1 MSPALAAALR
11 LEDDGLRHVRE
22 ITGQAVQEEPDHG
35 VFRWRWLPDAGRLEW
50 PASLTALL
58 GEPPEPAESWDVW
71 LQHVHPADLETVQR
85 VLDPAGDMER
95 RVSYRVRLADG
106 RMEWIEDR
114 RRRLPDGQWSGVFI
128 RMGETQGG
136 LPEPELQ
143 RRAEKVMSVA
153 GIGIVFRDFCSGEE
167 YCNDTLCS
175 LLGVETNS
183 DAARY
188 DALADLVHPDDA
200 AVFRRMIADR
210 RRNGG
215 FFDLDYRIVMPSG
228 EIRWVR
234 ERGQY
239 ESAPGGEVL
248 CYYGAVRDITP
259 EKRRAA
265 ELNTSRMRLKLALE
279 VNAVAVWEYNSLT
292 AQPFWSDEYYRLLGY
307 EPRSV
312 PAGRAAW
319 LAIVHPED
327 RIFAQSS
334 LHEMFTAT
342 EVSELTYRIIA
353 HGRERWIRDTWSW
366 GRDAAGQALICYG
379 LTTDITDLK
388 LREHRLIAAE
398 RWLQM
403 AVDSA
408 GLGIWEH
415 DLETGEYLWNDRM
428 FHLLDY
434 VSSEVRPT
442 SESWIAR
449 IHPDDRP
456 KVNARVQS
464 ARFER
469 TDFTLEYRLLLP
481 GNVIRWVEERGRI
494 TFRGSAARHHGVLFD
509 VSQRKALELR
519 LFESHERL
527 KLALETGDM
536 GFWSGG
542 GADQQW
548 DKQAYA
554 IQGLARFAVPPK
566 ARHAMRL
573 VHPQDR
579 DYLRATIARAR
590 ASGEVVAAEY
600 RIIRPDGAV
609 RWIESRFC
617 IGGPSARGRYGVL
630 RDITDRKVREEYYLK
645 SQRLEAAGQ
654 LLGGI
659 VHDFNNLLAVI
670 AATLERVERHTLTP
684 EIAQHLAHAREAAH
698 AGGLFNR
705 RLINLSQLRRQQPQP
720 LCISERIAVIMGVLH
735 SVMKPGIKVSTRF
748 PDDLWNVLADPLD
761 LESAVINLVINAR
774 DAIKGDGEILITAGN
789 EAVPPDASRTG
800 NPPGDHVVLTIRDTG
815 CGMDKAT
822 LARATEPFF
831 STKPEGAGTGLG
843 LTSVSAFAA
852 NVHGYMTIASAPGEG
867 TSVSLHIPR
876 TRAERAT
883 ARTADAGLPMGDGEL
898 VLVVDDDT
906 AVREGTLQRVEALGY
921 SVEAAAHAG
930 EAISK
935 LLSMPSIAL
944 VLSDI
949 AMPGDLN
956 GFGLRD
962 WVAAEMPHVPVLLIS
977 AHEHFLSEGAP
988 DARGGPVLAKSC
1000 SRRQLAQALNGALAG
1015 EA

>member
-1 MSPALAAALR
+1 MS
-11 LEDDGLRHVRE
+11 E
-22 ITGQAVQEEPDHG
+22 ITGQALQEEPDHG
-35 VFRWRWLPDAGRLEW
+35 IFRWRWLPDAGRLEW
-50 PASLTALL
+50 PAGLAALL
-58 GEPPEPAESWDVW
+58 GEPPDQPQGWDVW
-71 LQHVHPADLETVQR
+71 LEHVHPADLDTVRR
-85 VLDPAGDMER
+85 VLDPAGDAER
-95 RVSYRVRLADG
+95 SVSYRVRLADG
-106 RMEWIEDR
+106 RLEWIEDR
-114 RRRLPDGQWSGVFI
+114 RRRLANGQWSGVFI
-128 RMGETQGG
+128 CMGAAQGG
-136 LPEPELQ
+136 VPEPEAQ
-143 RRAEKVMSVA
+143 RRADKVMSVA
-153 GIGIVFRDFCSGEE
+153 GIGIVFRDFGSGEE

-175 LLGVETNS
+175 LLGVQKKTV
-183 DAARY
+183 AARY

-200 AVFRRMIADR
+200 AVFRRMVADR

-215 FFDLDYRIVMPSG
+215 FFDLDYRIVTPAG

-239 ESAPGGEVL
+239 ESAPGGEVQR
-248 CYYGAVRDITP
+248 YYGVVRDITP

-265 ELNTSRMRLKLALE
+265 ELNTNRMRLKLALE

-292 AQPFWSDEYYRLLGY
+292 GRPYWSDEYYRLLGY

-312 PAGRAAW
+312 PPGRASW
-319 LAIVHPED
+319 LAIIHPED
-327 RIFAQSS
+327 RTFARSS
-334 LHEMFTAT
+334 LNEMFTAN
-342 EVSELTYRIIA
+342 ELSELTYRIIA
-353 HGRERWIRDTWSW
+353 NGRERWIRDTWSW
-366 GRDAAGQALICYG
+366 GRDAVGQALICYG
-379 LTTDITDLK
+379 LTTDITDMK

-398 RWLQM
+398 RWLQL
-403 AVDSA
+403 AVDA
-408 GLGIWEH
+408 ADLGIWEH
-415 DLETGEYLWNDRM
+415 DLETGEYLWNDQM
-428 FHLLDY
+428 FHLLAY
-434 VSSEVRPT
+434 VPGEIKPT

-449 IHPDDRP
+449 IHPDDLP

-519 LFESHERL
+519 LFESRERL
-527 KLALETGDM
+527 QLALETGDM

-542 GADQQW
+542 GTDQQW
-548 DKQAYA
+548 DKRTYA
-554 IQGLARFAVPPK
+554 IQGLARFMVPPK

-573 VHPQDR
+573 VHPEDR

-617 IGGPSARGRYGVL
+617 INGLSALGRYGVL

-670 AATLERVERHTLTP
+670 AATLERVERHALTP

-720 LCISERIAVIMGVLH
+720 LCIGERIGVIMGVLN
-735 SVMKPGIKVSTRF
+735 SVMRPGIKVSARF
-748 PDDLWNVLADPLD
+748 PDDLWRVLADPLD

-774 DAIKGDGEILITAGN
+774 DAIRGDGDILIAAAN
-789 EAVPPDASRTG
+789 EAVPPDASRPAH
-800 NPPGDHVVLTIRDTG
+800 PPGDYVVLTIKDTG
-815 CGMDKAT
+815 CGMDAAT
-822 LARATEPFF
+822 LARATEPFY

-876 TRAERAT
+876 TLAERTT
-883 ARTADAGLPMGDGEL
+883 AREADAGLPMGDGEL

-921 SVEAAAHAG
+921 SVESAAHAG

-962 WVAAEMPHVPVLLIS
+962 WVAAEMPHVPVVLIS
-977 AHEHFLSEGAP
+977 AHEHFLSEGAA
-988 DARGGPVLAKSC
+988 DARGGRVLAKSC
-1000 SRRQLAQALNGALAG
+1000 SRHQLAQALDCALAG
-1015 EA
+1015 GA